1 MITERDGTRPNPPL
15 LGSLAY
21 LVMNLPLGI
30 ASFVFAVTTLTVG
43 VSTVVIWVG
52 LAVLAVSML
61 VTRGFAALERA
72 RVHAMLGTYVATPYQ
87 PLPDQGRRWV
97 TRIKDPATWK
107 DMAYCVLLLPIGIA
121 EFTLMVTFWAT
132 ALGLVFLPVYYRFLP
147 GGSYRLWDWDRP
159 VLVVDSFTDA
169 LPFAALGVL
178 LLAIAVVL
186 TKFLGTL
193 HARYARAMLGPSAR
207 RIDKLEGLTT
217 AGAIDW
223 STEWQDTADL
233 TYRPVPR

>member
-1 MITERDGTRPNPPL
+1 MTTERDGTRPNPPL

-21 LVMNLPLGI
+21 LVMNLPIGI
-30 ASFVFAVTTLTVG
+30 ASFVFVVTTLSVG

-72 RVHAMLGTYVATPYQ
+72 RVHVMLGSYVATPYR

-121 EFTLMVTFWAT
+121 EFTLMATFWAT
-132 ALGLVFLPVYYRFLP
+132 SLWLITLPIYWTWLP
-147 GGSYRLWDWDRP
+147 DSWRP
-159 VLVVDSFTDA
+159 VGWNQPLFEVDSWTET
-169 LPFAALGVL
+169 LPWAALGVL
-178 LLAIAVVL
+178 VLAMAIAL
-186 TKFLGTL
+186 TRALGTL
-193 HARYARAMLGPSAR
+193 HARYARAMLGPSER
-207 RIDKLEGLTT
+207 RISKLAGLST

-223 STEWQDTADL
+223 STEWPDTADL